1 MGHAHKDLTDQY
13 AEQLRED
20 VEYRREWCDK
30 IGLGFNLPNYSQL
43 SQPKPNAAAR
53 KESMKLLNLRGIGWS
68 GRVDLNHRL
77 PGPELWGRKT

>member
-13 AEQLRED
+13 AEQIRED

-30 IGLGFNLPNYSQL
+30 IGLGFNLPNYSQF

-53 KESMKLLNLRGIGWS
+53 
-68 GRVDLNHRL
+68 
-77 PGPELWGRKT
+77 RKAA